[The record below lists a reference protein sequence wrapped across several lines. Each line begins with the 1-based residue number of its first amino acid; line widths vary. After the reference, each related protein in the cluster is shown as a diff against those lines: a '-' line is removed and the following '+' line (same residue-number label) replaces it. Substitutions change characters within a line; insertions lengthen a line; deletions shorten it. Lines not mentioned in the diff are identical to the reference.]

1 LKALLR
7 ERERKKME
15 GGEGWGRS
23 RGRPDTKAFTSL
35 TEKKETRKFSSFV
48 FCSDNILGPQ
58 LSQRV
63 FHFP

>member
-1 LKALLR
+1 
-7 ERERKKME
+7 ME

-23 RGRPDTKAFTSL
+23 RGRPDLKAFTSL